1 MGNWQKVRE
10 VFDAALRQQPE
21 ERESYINDTCGH
33 DKDLLKEVES
43 LFSSLTRCDNFLETP
58 AVVHVA
64 DVIESDTGSLERGTR
79 IGHYEIIEQI
89 GSGGMGEVYLAQDLT
104 LGRHIAIKTLNEEFK
119 NDGANLTRFVGEA
132 KAASALNHPNILVI
146 HEIGKS
152 EIAHYIVSEF
162 IEGRTLREICTQ
174 SHMSLGE
181 VLDVSIQ
188 IADALCAAHGV
199 SLVHRDIKPENVMVR
214 PDGYVKVLDFG
225 LAKLVTERNKPVL
238 SFGESTVGRN
248 QTGKGLILGTVN
260 YMSPEQAKG
269 EELDERTDIFSIG
282 AVIYEMIAGKTP
294 FGGESMSETFANL
307 INAEPQP
314 LSHFASNVPSELQ
327 RIVSK
332 TLRKNKDERYQTMKG
347 LLADLKDVRE
357 KLTLDQKLERTHS
370 LDDHVPEIL
379 RATTADATLQ
389 TAETSRGF
397 SQEIKQHKPLAAF
410 CLVIFLAGGVL
421 IGLWYAGQK
430 NIEPTAPILSAVF
443 SSETLSTNGKIGHAV
458 VSSDGKNVVYISGI
472 RTNQSIWLRQLES
485 ANNIEIIPASDDV
498 YRGLALSP
506 DGNSLYFVRRPK
518 DAEEAAIYRVSIFGG
533 IPTQIIG
540 EAGAWLNISP
550 DGERISFVR
559 GDGPEDQNCSLWIA
573 DAMDGKHE
581 KQIALRSRPIRIGAS
596 AFSPDGKSIAFAVGQ
611 SDNASNEFG
620 LKELNIESGVE
631 REITAQKFF
640 NIKQIAWLPNQS
652 GLLLT
657 ASVNPDKN
665 FRIWQVSTASGEAS
679 PLTND
684 SETYSA
690 LSLNKD
696 ASVLV
701 STKVKADFRLQL
713 LNTNNPSVRRVLADA
728 RRVAFAPDG
737 RVIFSSAMFGSS
749 QDIWSVNVDG
759 SGQRQLTNDAAD
771 DSMPTVSPDN
781 NSIFFVSNRTGQ
793 AQVWRMNAD
802 GSNQTQITQKEG
814 GSPLFVSPNGKWIYY
829 QHSLNAN
836 LWRASS
842 KGGDERLVLDRRK
855 SFFAISPDGMQA
867 AFSEMQGE
875 ERILTI
881 VSLTDGRPI
890 KTFRLGDR
898 KAYLLNIAWL
908 PDGRNL
914 VYVLA
919 NREYENNTL
928 WRQSL
933 DRGQPQQITALG
945 DEMIVAFAIAPDG
958 KSFAIV
964 QGVWRGDAVLLRGL
978 R

>member
-1 MGNWQKVRE
+1 MDNWQKVRE

-21 ERESYINDTCGH
+21 ERERYLNDTCGH
-33 DKDLLKEVES
+33 DEDLLKEVES
-43 LFSSLTRCDNFLETP
+43 LFSSLTWCDDFLETP
-58 AVVHVA
+58 AVAHVA
-64 DVIESDTGSLERGTR
+64 DVIHSDRRSLERGTR
-79 IGHYEIIEQI
+79 FGHYEIIKQI
-89 GSGGMGEVYLAQDLT
+89 GAGGMGEVYLAHDLK
-104 LGRHIAIKTLNEEFK
+104 LGRHIAIKTLHNEFR
-119 NDGANLTRFVGEA
+119 NDGANLARFIGEA
-132 KAASALNHPNILVI
+132 KAASALNYPNILVI
-146 HEIGKS
+146 HEIGES

-174 SHMSLGE
+174 SHMSLGQ

-225 LAKLVTERNKPVL
+225 LAKLVTESNKPVL
-238 SFGESTVGRN
+238 SFGESTVGKN

-282 AVIYEMIAGKTP
+282 AVIYEMITGNTP

-314 LSHFASNVPSELQ
+314 LSRFASNVPAELQ

-347 LLADLKDVRE
+347 LLAALKDVRE
-357 KLTLDQKLERTHS
+357 NLTVDQKLEKSDS
-370 LDDHVPEIL
+370 LDDHVAEIS
-379 RATTADATLQ
+379 RPTTPDTTLQ
-389 TAETSRGF
+389 TAETTHGF
-397 SQEIKQHKPLAAF
+397 LQEIKQHNALAAF
-410 CLVIFLAGGVL
+410 GLVIFLAGVL
-421 IGLWYAGQK
+421 IWLWYAGR
-430 NIEPTAPILSAVF
+430 NDIEPTAPILSAIF
-443 SSETLSTNGKIGHAV
+443 SSETLSTNGKVGHAV

-472 RTNQSIWLRQLES
+472 RSKQSIWLRELES
-485 ANNIEIIPASDDV
+485 ANNREIIPASDDV

-518 DAEEAAIYRVSIFGG
+518 DAEAGAIYRVSISGG
-533 IPTQIIG
+533 IPTQIISA
-540 EAGAWLNISP
+540 AGSWMNISP
-550 DGERISFVR
+550 DGQRISFVR
-559 GDGPEDQNCSLWIA
+559 GDQLEDEECSLWIA

-581 KQIALRSRPIRIGAS
+581 QQIASRQRPIRIGAS
-596 AFSPDGKSIAFAVGQ
+596 AFSPDSKSIAFAVGQ
-611 SDNASNEFG
+611 SDNAGNEFG
-620 LKELNIESGVE
+620 LMELNFERGVE
-631 REITAQKFF
+631 REITSQKFF
-640 NIKQIAWLPNQS
+640 NIKHIAWLPNQS

-665 FRIWQVSTASGEAS
+665 FRIWQVSTASGQAS

-684 SETYSA
+684 SETYST

-713 LNTNNPSVRRVLADA
+713 FNTGDPSRRLVLADA

-737 RVIFSSAMFGSS
+737 KVIFSSAMFGSS
-749 QDIWSVNVDG
+749 QDIWSARADG
-759 SGQRQLTNDAAD
+759 SEQRQLTNDVAD
-771 DSMPTVSPDN
+771 DSTPTVSPDN
-781 NSIFFVSNRTGQ
+781 SFIFFASNRTGQ
-793 AQVWRMNAD
+793 TQVWRMNAD
-802 GSNQTQITQKEG
+802 GSNQTQLTQKEG

-836 LWRASS
+836 LWRASAT
-842 KGGDERLVLDRRK
+842 GGDEQLVLDRRK
-855 SFFAISPDGMQA
+855 YFFAISPDGLQA
-867 AFSEMQGE
+867 AFSETHAE
-875 ERILTI
+875 ERNLTI

-914 VYVLA
+914 AYILA
-919 NREYENNTL
+919 NKEYENNSM

-933 DRGQPQQITALG
+933 DGGHPQQITSLG